1 MSNPVDPDKKYDS
14 LFSQSDTPL
23 MRQVCKEAYG
33 EDIGQHSWVVAE
45 ELRKDIARLRLSSA
59 ATLVD
64 LGCGPCG
71 PLVFVVDA
79 IRCRAAGVELSAPAL
94 DAGRARAASHGVEHL
109 LELRQL
115 DLNEPLPFA
124 DASFA
129 AAMSLDVIL
138 HIADRA
144 ALFREVARILAP
156 GGRLLFT
163 DAAVITGSMSSEQV
177 RLRSIHGLTHFA
189 GVGFNERCLEAT
201 GFRLLE
207 TEDRTA
213 SVLRNAAG
221 RLAARLAHKADLERL
236 EGSEDF
242 VRQQEYLETV
252 IGLAESRTLARIMYL
267 AQI

>member
-1 MSNPVDPDKKYDS
+1 MSNFVDPDKKYDS
-14 LFSQSDTPL
+14 LFSQFDAPV
-23 MRQVCKEAYG
+23 MRQVRKEAYG

-45 ELRKDIARLRLSSA
+45 ELRQDISRLRLSSA
-59 ATLVD
+59 GVLVD

-79 IRCRAAGVELSAPAL
+79 IRCRATGVELSAPAL
-94 DAGRARAASHGVEHL
+94 EAGRVRAASLGVEQL
-109 LELRQL
+109 VELRQL

-124 DASFA
+124 DASFS

-138 HIADRA
+138 HIADRGA
-144 ALFREVARILAP
+144 VFREVARILSP

-163 DAAVITGSMSSEQV
+163 DAAVITGSISSEQV

-189 GVGFNERCLEAT
+189 GAGLNERCLEEA

-207 TEDRTA
+207 IEDRTA

-221 RLAARLAHKADLERL
+221 RLTARLAHKVDLERL

-242 VRQQEYLETV
+242 VRQQKYLETV
-252 IGLAESRTLARIMYL
+252 IALAESRTLARIMYL